1 MNTITTRI
9 QLINSYQPFIYPK
22 TQSLANRLIKCKFS
36 LCFSGIIVILISGI
50 VFNSILLE
58 TVGIQDVYEWNKMGI
73 FIFLFIGS
81 SFNFK
86 NSVYQ
91 YFLLKHIRFLKQQ
104 SEVFVE
110 YKVNEELQKIIK
122 QLNRP
127 IASIL
132 LITTAG
138 ILIVGTIINV
148 MLDNQFSYCNYFKI
162 PFVLYTLYFFIYFWN
177 QYKQLLKNLIQLEVA
192 C

>member
-22 TQSLANRLIKCKFS
+22 TQSLASRLIKCQFS
-36 LCFSGIIVILISGI
+36 LCFSGIVVILISGI

-58 TVGIQDVYEWNKMGI
+58 TVGIQDVYEWNTMGI
-73 FIFLFIGS
+73 LIFLFIGS
-81 SFNFK
+81 SLNFK

-91 YFLLKHIRFLKQQ
+91 YLLLKHIRFLKQQ

-110 YKVNEELQKIIK
+110 SKVNEELQKIIK

-132 LITTAG
+132 VITTAG

-148 MLDNQFSYCNYFKI
+148 ILDNQFSHWNYFKI

-177 QYKQLLKNLIQLEVA
+177 QYKQLIKNLIQLEVA